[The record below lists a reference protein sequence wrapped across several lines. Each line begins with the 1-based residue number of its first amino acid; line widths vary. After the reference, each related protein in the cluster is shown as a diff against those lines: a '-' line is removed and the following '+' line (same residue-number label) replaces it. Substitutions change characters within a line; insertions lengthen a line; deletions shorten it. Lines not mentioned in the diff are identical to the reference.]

1 MAFIEIKKLYKSYKT
16 STDEKKD
23 YELEV
28 LINFN
33 LSIEERQ
40 FITFFGPN
48 GCGKTTL
55 LNCISSLIDINSG
68 TIEIND
74 KPAIQS
80 EIGYVFQNFQA
91 TFLPWKKNI
100 DNVAF
105 PLELKRINKNERRK
119 IAKDF
124 LKRLDINIPENNYPY
139 QLSGGQLQLLAI
151 ARALISNPQVL
162 LLDEPFNQLDYQT
175 RISMNNKIL
184 EIWQKTKT
192 TILFVSHEIDEAIIL
207 GDKTIFLSKRPAE
220 ILEIMENELPRPR
233 KYDVI
238 KTEKFFALKKRGI
251 EIFKQ
256 ALNK

>member
-1 MAFIEIKKLYKSYKT
+1 MAFIEIRNLFKSYEA

-23 YELEV
+23 IELKI
-28 LINFN
+28 LIDFN
-33 LSIEERQ
+33 LSIEEKQ

-55 LNCISSLIDINSG
+55 LNCISSLIEINSG

-74 KPAIQS
+74 KPAFQS

-105 PLELKRINKNERRK
+105 SLELKGINKKERRE
-119 IAKDF
+119 IARDL
-124 LKRLDINIPENNYPY
+124 LKKLDINIPENNYTY

-151 ARALISNPQVL
+151 ARALISKPRVL

-184 EIWQKTKT
+184 EIWQKTET

-207 GDKTIFLSKRPAE
+207 GDKTVFLSKRPAQ
-220 ILEIMENELPRPR
+220 ILEIMESHLPRPR
-233 KYDVI
+233 KYDVV
-238 KTEKFFALKKRGI
+238 KGEEFFSLKKRGI
-251 EIFKQ
+251 EIFKN
-256 ALNK
+256 ALSK